1 MDQGRP
7 YQLSELRSMDRKSLF
22 ELANSHRHLWPA
34 NAGPLNTKTTVATME
49 QALAD
54 RNGGYRTMAPLPAN
68 TTAPK
73 RRRGGR
79 KGAIS
84 QTNAT
89 NASSMMQNQPR
100 SSPAVPEASSNPFPI
115 TSGTNHEGVSN
126 ALGETLITIHVI
138 DKRED
143 PPAEIAVDTL
153 VQKKFISHEGSTV
166 PPTFKVKASEIV
178 RVLELK
184 SIIRGLIKLSTPHH
198 RIPSAHQPFLIART
212 DLPLL
217 ETPLMVEYLTAI
229 DNIVRVTVEYAL
241 SPHEVNDIISRL
253 KRKREECE
261 ECKERSIIESSSPDA
276 LEASTSMAASANDQ
290 VPIHI
295 ARVRTNLRKA
305 TGAPRASVDDKSK
318 ALEWLTEQVVAKE
331 GYALFNRLRGSD
343 RAQNPD
349 IVKLWL
355 FVAELAD
362 EYLNKLVEI
371 PDVSSR
377 VKVTKKMLFQ
387 SLAIHETSFNTIL
400 RAASLIR
407 RFGEHGPDSSV
418 EVIARL
424 TKVIPIDRAN
434 STMPE
439 GRKKLLEFLEEHN
452 LQHQNK

>member
-49 QALAD
+49 RALSD
-54 RNGGYRTMAPLPAN
+54 RNGGYRTNAPLPAN
-68 TTAPK
+68 TTASK

-79 KGAIS
+79 KSATS

-89 NASSMMQNQPR
+89 NASNMMQIHPP
-100 SSPAVPEASSNPFPI
+100 SSPAVPEASSNPFPT
-115 TSGTNHEGVSN
+115 TSGTNHEGISN
-126 ALGETLITIHVI
+126 DLGEILITIHVI
-138 DKRED
+138 DKREN
-143 PPAEIAVDTL
+143 PAAEIAVDTL
-153 VQKKFISHEGSTV
+153 VHNKFISHEGCIA
-166 PPTFKVKASEIV
+166 PRTFKVKASEIV

-198 RIPSAHQPFLIART
+198 RIPSALQPFLVART
-212 DLPLL
+212 DHLTLL
-217 ETPLMVEYLTAI
+217 ETPLMVEYLTAV

-241 SPHEVNDIISRL
+241 SAHEVNDIVSRL
-253 KRKREECE
+253 KRKREERE
-261 ECKERSIIESSSPDA
+261 EGSIIESSPDA
-276 LEASTSMAASANDQ
+276 PEASTSMVASNEQ

-295 ARVRTNLRKA
+295 ARVQTNLRKA
-305 TGAPRASVDDKSK
+305 TGSSRASVDDKSK
-318 ALEWLTEQVVAKE
+318 ALKWLTEQVVARE
-331 GYALFNRLRGSD
+331 SYALFNRLRGSD

-362 EYLNKLVEI
+362 EYLNKLVQI
-371 PDVSSR
+371 PDVSSK
-377 VKVTKKMLFQ
+377 VKITKKMLFE

-407 RFGEHGPDSSV
+407 RFGEDGPDSSM
-418 EVIARL
+418 EVITRL
-424 TKVIPIDRAN
+424 TKVVPIDRASGN
-434 STMPE
+434 MPE
-439 GRKKLLEFLEEHN
+439 GRKKLLEFLEDYDS
-452 LQHQNK
+452 QHRNE